1 MILSELKSY
10 VEASGT
16 ATRAEL
22 AKHFHMSED
31 GVDAMMNVWVEKG
44 KVTRSIDTNQHQ
56 KVTRVR
62 YAMTCKGGISL
73 NITM

>member
-1 MILSELKSY
+1 MILSELKLY
-10 VEASGT
+10 VETSGA

-22 AKHFHMSED
+22 AKHFRMSED

-44 KVTRSIDTNQHQ
+44 KVTRCIDTNQHQ

-62 YAMTCKGGISL
+62 YKLVEGLSIPL
-73 NITM
+73 NVTV